1 MKKAA
6 FALLALIFCL
16 TLAACSGDDVKVP
29 EGYKLASGE
38 DVVYRFFVPT
48 QWSVGTGTDY
58 PMAYYS
64 FDDRSMVLVTTY
76 VPEEGLDTIS
86 SFWDYTDQKYKEKYG
101 DYESIEKSETTL
113 GGRDA
118 LRCVFTA
125 TIGEGQYKVMHIITT
140 YKNYFYVLTYMSL
153 PENFDSHLEE
163 VNGMI
168 GVFEFR

>member
-6 FALLALIFCL
+6 FALLALVLCL
-16 TLAACSGDDVKVP
+16 ALAACSGDNVEVP
-29 EGYKLASGE
+29 KGYKLVSGD
-38 DVVYRFFVPT
+38 DVPYRFYAPT
-48 QWSVGTGTDY
+48 QWSVGTGTGN

-64 FDDRSMVLVTTY
+64 IDDRSMVIITTY
-76 VPEEGLDTIS
+76 VHEEGLDTIAG
-86 SFWDYTDQKYKEKYG
+86 YG
-101 DYESIEKSETTL
+101 DYEFIEKSEPTL

-125 TIGEGQYKVMHIITT
+125 TIGEGHYKVMQVITT
-140 YKNYFYVLTYMSL
+140 YKNYFYVLTYTSL
-153 PENFDSHLEE
+153 PENFDSHLDE